1 MLPGLKNGILFNVLQ
16 DDSTA
21 SRKNG
26 YFGEHMT
33 RFVQILQG
41 FSLPSATD
49 VTRLTGWINALL
61 VLFLAYTMATLTW
74 QALSGLSDQG
84 SVTMAPV
91 PGTTVQHSSGPGLDT
106 LAGLHLFGEAG
117 AVPAVTEEPIDAPET
132 RLKFTL
138 KGVFADSRSD
148 TAMAIIDS
156 GGKDE
161 KSYRVGDVVAGAAT
175 LHQILADRVILK
187 RGEQLETLY
196 LPKENL
202 SGASSSPTYQ
212 RAISSNVNRFAGGRT
227 INRGSVSDLRRTL
240 LENPQDALQLIN
252 AQPVMENGQL
262 SGFRVNP
269 GKDRA
274 LFARVGLRPGDII
287 TSVNGMQL
295 SDATQMGQVFQQL
308 KSAQQL
314 QVTINRGGREQQLQL
329 KLD

>member
-1 MLPGLKNGILFNVLQ
+1 MARL
-16 DDSTA
+16 
-21 SRKNG
+21 
-26 YFGEHMT
+26 
-33 RFVQILQG
+33 VQILQG
-41 FSLPSATD
+41 VSLPAGMD
-49 VTRLTGWINALL
+49 VVRLAGWLNALL
-61 VLFLAYTMATLTW
+61 VLLLAYTMATLTW
-74 QALSGLSDQG
+74 QALSGLSG
-84 SVTMAPV
+84 EESTVVIPV
-91 PGTTVQHSSGPGLDT
+91 PGTTVERSHGPGLET

-117 AVPAVTEEPIDAPET
+117 ATSISNEEPIDAPET

-138 KGVFADSRSD
+138 KGVFADTRSES
-148 TAMAIIDS
+148 AMAIIDS
-156 GGKDE
+156 DGKDE
-161 KSYRVGDVVAGAAT
+161 KSYRVGDIVAGAAT
-175 LHQILADRVILK
+175 LHQILSDRVILK

-196 LPKENL
+196 LPKEIL
-202 SGASSSPTYQ
+202 STSSPSPIYQ
-212 RAISSNVNRFAGGRT
+212 RSMPSNVNRFTGGRA
-227 INRGSVSDLRRTL
+227 INSGGVSDLRKTL

-262 SGFRVNP
+262 TGFRVNP

>member
-1 MLPGLKNGILFNVLQ
+1 MPGLKNGILLNALQ
-16 DDSTA
+16 DNSTA
-21 SRKNG
+21 SHENG
-26 YFGEHMT
+26 NFGEPMT
-33 RFVQILQG
+33 RFVQMLQG
-41 FSLPSATD
+41 LSLPAAAD
-49 VTRLTGWINALL
+49 VTRLTGWLNALL
-61 VLFLAYTMATLTW
+61 VVLLAYTMATFTW
-74 QALSGLSDQG
+74 QALSGLSEPEG
-84 SVTMAPV
+84 GAVVTVISGAAPRA
-91 PGTTVQHSSGPGLDT
+91 SGPGLDS

-117 AVPAVTEEPIDAPET
+117 AVSVANDAPIDAPET

-138 KGVFADSRSD
+138 KGVFADSRSES
-148 TAMAIIDS
+148 AMAIIDS
-156 GGKDE
+156 DGKDE

-196 LPKENL
+196 LPRDII
-202 SGASSSPTYQ
+202 STASPAPTYQ
-212 RAISSNVNRFAGGRT
+212 RAMPSAVNSFGGGRPLQ
-227 INRGSVSDLRRTL
+227 NSGVSDLRKQL
-240 LENPQDALQLIN
+240 LENPQNALELIN

-295 SDATQMGQVFQQL
+295 SDATQMGEVFQQL

-314 QVTINRGGREQQLQL
+314 MVTINRGGREQQLQL